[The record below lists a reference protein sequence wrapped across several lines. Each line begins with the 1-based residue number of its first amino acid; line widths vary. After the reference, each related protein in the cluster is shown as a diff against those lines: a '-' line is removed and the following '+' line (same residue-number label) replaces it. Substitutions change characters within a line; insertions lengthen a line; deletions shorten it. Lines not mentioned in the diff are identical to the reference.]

1 MILISGLK
9 QLQNIA
15 AFHNEERNHST
26 TWEEEGEEGG
36 EEGKGEEGG
45 RGGGEEGKG
54 GIKKE
59 GQCEGE
65 QRGGS
70 RERMCA
76 CSARKLSLSMYMM
89 YMCVR
94 TWTCTCFL
102 SSILFHFSFSSYLP
116 PLPSLFPP
124 SLPVELTS
132 SFTEATCKSD

>member
-15 AFHNEERNHST
+15 ASHNEERNHSSM
-26 TWEEEGEEGG
+26 WEEEGEEGG
-36 EEGKGEEGG
+36 EEGKGE
-45 RGGGEEGKG
+45 GGGGGGKG
-54 GIKKE
+54 GEKKE

-76 CSARKLSLSMYMM
+76 CSARKLHMCSLSMYMM
-89 YMCVR
+89 YMYVR

-116 PLPSLFPP
+116 PLPSLSPP